1 MKKNELAKKSRKLF
15 SAILAGAMLT
25 TSAIPE
31 SFVWAADVED
41 VQGFGDSESM
51 GFESTPDPVTGDGE
65 DGENQEVSDFQGVAD
80 IQNGNAIVN
89 MEEGF
94 TDEIASFSSNGSD
107 IPVESGFQSQASVEE
122 LQERINTFPT
132 VEEFQNLAD
141 GTTVEGSTL
150 NQAQTDV
157 YAEAQDIAEKLDLL
171 SEDEQGLVDVSRLE
185 ALFGY
190 FTGMTEE
197 LETAT
202 KVIDPVTS
210 GSVSI
215 TSGGTYTLNGGAYTT
230 PDSAIIIDTEEPVT
244 LNIAGDITAS
254 TALKGSDRTPFI
266 NIKKNCRKL
275 EIINNGNFKVELNN
289 DRVSLLKDSSKGG
302 VNQIIFTGGIYTAS
316 TDNVYDLFPGNYRI
330 SECCF

>member
-25 TSAIPE
+25 TSVIPE
-31 SFVWAADVED
+31 SFVWAAQAED

-107 IPVESGFQSQASVEE
+107 IPVESGFQSQASIEE

-150 NQAQTDV
+150 NRAQTDV

-185 ALFGY
+185 ALFGVFY
-190 FTGMTEE
+190 WDDGR
-197 LETAT
+197 
-202 KVIDPVTS
+202 I
-210 GSVSI
+210 G
-215 TSGGTYTLNGGAYTT
+215 
-230 PDSAIIIDTEEPVT
+230 
-244 LNIAGDITAS
+244 
-254 TALKGSDRTPFI
+254 
-266 NIKKNCRKL
+266 NC
-275 EIINNGNFKVELNN
+275 N
-289 DRVSLLKDSSKGG
+289 
-302 VNQIIFTGGIYTAS
+302 
-316 TDNVYDLFPGNYRI
+316 
-330 SECCF
+330 